1 MSLAKNALELY
12 AILVDEAYG
21 ELTSRI
27 FTVLLR
33 RGRQQIP
40 LIVKHTRLSQRQLRH
55 GLVVLIQQN
64 LIFYSTDA
72 DTGVTYYEANHSAA
86 YALVRSGKI
95 METVEDRFGAV
106 AKDVVQNLLLL
117 GHTKIADLEG
127 AYEAQQKNL
136 KENAD
141 SQDDSQI
148 VVMTDRTSK
157 AQVRNSDKI
166 CSVGH
171 LHSILLRL
179 LQAGVV
185 EEVAEHMFC
194 SPTDTYNNTERE
206 VLQLYYG
213 GDTKGSKQKEELKI
227 RVKTRLQS
235 LRSDAKIWRSKGK
248 KRQYEN
254 SNLGGLNNIGKPTP
268 LSNGIEIDSNH
279 HYEDLGLQLNP
290 QMIVRINYD
299 KCIVFLRSQKLAVSA
314 KDRIGE
320 TTSIIYREALKL
332 VEERIPRCQ
341 LDPNIDLPVDQSD
354 ILRFTTLELT
364 AALKSSIDTKSGI
377 AKLDADGFAELI
389 SDEDS
394 DSEDEQTINING
406 KRIYNHVDRI
416 DQAEQ
421 RSATNGQLRS
431 PIFGKRTIANASD
444 SRENRAQQIKN
455 HLSLLAADELKF
467 LRKCG
472 NGGMGEWTIDFE
484 EIVGRL
490 REAEMD
496 SATLQNFGNSGQR
509 LARLLRKYGKLDEK
523 QLPNIAL
530 LKQKDVRTKLAEMQ
544 MAGLVDIQ
552 EVPRDANRTIHRTIF
567 LWYFD
572 KQRVSEMLLDNV
584 FRMMTRVFQ
593 RLETERKKAREVLD
607 LTQRSDVRNQKPAEY
622 LDKDQLY
629 QLNDY
634 QTKEEKLLI
643 QLSRLDELVGIFHDY

>member
-1 MSLAKNALELY
+1 AKNALELY
-12 AILVDEAYG
+12 AILVDETYG

-40 LIVKHTRLSQRQLRH
+40 LIAKHTRLSPRQLRH

-72 DTGVTYYEANHSAA
+72 DTGVTHYEANHSAA
-86 YALVRSGKI
+86 YALLRSGKI

-136 KENAD
+136 KENVD

-148 VVMTDRTSK
+148 IGMTERTNK
-157 AQVRNSDKI
+157 AQLRNLDKI
-166 CSVGH
+166 CSVGQ
-171 LHSILLRL
+171 LHSIMLRL

-194 SPTDTYNNTERE
+194 SPTDTYNKIERE

-235 LRSDAKIWRSKGK
+235 LRSDAKSWRSKGK

-254 SNLGGLNNIGKPTP
+254 SNLVGLNNIAKPTP
-268 LSNGIEIDSNH
+268 LSNDIEINSDH

-299 KCIVFLRSQKLAVSA
+299 KCIVFLRSHKLTVSA
-314 KDRIGE
+314 KERIGE

-332 VEERIPRCQ
+332 IEDRIARCQ
-341 LDPNIDLPVDQSD
+341 LDPNIDLPVDQAD
-354 ILRFTTLELT
+354 ILRFTTIELT
-364 AALKSSIDTKSGI
+364 ATLKSSIDTKSGI
-377 AKLDADGFAELI
+377 AKLDADGFAGLI

-406 KRIYNHVDRI
+406 KRIYNHI
-416 DQAEQ
+416 PKDQAEQ
-421 RSATNGQLRS
+421 RPAIKGQLRS
-431 PIFGKRTIANASD
+431 PIFGKRTTINASD

-455 HLSLLAADELKF
+455 HLSLLAADEFKF

-484 EIVGRL
+484 EVVDRL
-490 REAEMD
+490 REAEID
-496 SATLQNFGNSGQR
+496 SATLENFGNSGQR

-544 MAGLVDIQ
+544 MAGVVDIQ

-593 RLETERKKAREVLD
+593 RLENERKKAREVLD